1 MIVVDT
7 GPLVAAADTDDDDHR
22 ACVDLF
28 TGLRL
33 AGRPLVVSP
42 FVVAETTYML
52 GRFGGSAAE
61 AAFVRS
67 LRAGDLVLA
76 EILPGD
82 LDRMA
87 EILDETPTCISAR
100 PMRR

>member
-1 MIVVDT
+1 LPQPTPTTTIT
-7 GPLVAAADTDDDDHR
+7 APASTCSPGCAWP
-22 ACVDLF
+22 
-28 TGLRL
+28 G
-33 AGRPLVVSP
+33 VVSP

-52 GRFGGSAAE
+52 GRFAGSAAE